1 MEAGDGK
8 QQFRLPSRPPV
19 ELRVDHQETAVVP
32 GDARRQLAEE
42 RCAYA
47 FAHLAARKV
56 LRELD
61 RDKEALL
68 VADYVEGL
76 CVEQDAVPIGKRLAP
91 EVSIWMIFLLPVS
104 MR

>member
-1 MEAGDGK
+1 M
-8 QQFRLPSRPPV
+8 
-19 ELRVDHQETAVVP
+19 
-32 GDARRQLAEE
+32 
-42 RCAYA
+42 
-47 FAHLAARKV
+47 
-56 LRELD
+56 
-61 RDKEALL
+61 L